1 MLHVNLSQGFLISL
15 IFNFFFFFL
24 NAIDKY
30 YMKKKKNAIKRI
42 TSISLDNKKKH
53 TRSLKISIIYTVHL
67 YNIQVQKHNKR

>member
-15 IFNFFFFFL
+15 IFNFFFFL

-30 YMKKKKNAIKRI
+30 YIKKNAIKRI

-53 TRSLKISIIYTVHL
+53 TRSLKISIIYTVDL